1 MNLPSVDELK
11 GKWREQM
18 GAAKVA
24 WGELTDDELLKVEG
38 HEDKLAGLIEQRYAI
53 SREEAEKQV
62 KHFFDSHRG

>member
-38 HEDKLAGLIEQRYAI
+38 HEEKLAGLIEQRYAV
-53 SREEAEKQV
+53 SREEAQKQV

>member
-38 HEDKLAGLIEQRYAI
+38 HEEKLAGLIEQRYAI
-53 SREEAEKQV
+53 SREEAETQV